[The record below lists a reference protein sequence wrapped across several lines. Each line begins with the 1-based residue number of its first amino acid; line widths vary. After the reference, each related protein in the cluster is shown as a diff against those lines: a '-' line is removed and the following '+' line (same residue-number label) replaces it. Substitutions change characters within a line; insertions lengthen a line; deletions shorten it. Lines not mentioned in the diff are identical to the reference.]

1 MIGYTLDSRAQAHEP
16 LDSPRA
22 TDERLLPGLESPI
35 LTGWRLWG
43 RSLGSLARYLSPLA
57 LLLTVIAWTQDPSSL
72 VGEIDEVDSTVLGT
86 PVAED
91 PQPVET
97 ADVDAGADPGST
109 VTALLLAFLFAFS
122 IALTGVVLS
131 QCYTGR
137 VKGNPYFWTLKR
149 LVPWAVT
156 WSLIF
161 LFTFLGFIAFI
172 VPGIIIGLRLF
183 WADEL
188 ALIHGAGPIRALK
201 ESWQLTKNAAG
212 AVFGF
217 QFLAGLA
224 MYPILLAAMVSI
236 ALITLPFEL
245 LSSFGTGGLAD
256 IVFTF
261 IAVLILFIS
270 YGALH
275 APELAYFYGIRAARA
290 ALSPA
295 EAERADWLALAK
307 LRCRELTH

>member
-1 MIGYTLDSRAQAHEP
+1 MIVYTVDSRVRAQEP

-22 TDERLLPGLESPI
+22 SDGRLLPGLVSPI
-35 LTGWRLWG
+35 LTGGRLWG
-43 RSLGSLARYLSPLA
+43 RSLGSLARYLIPLA
-57 LLLTVIAWTQDPSSL
+57 LLLTVVAWTQDPSSL

-86 PVAED
+86 PVAEV
-91 PQPVET
+91 PRPVET
-97 ADVDAGADPGST
+97 ADIDVGADLGST

-122 IALTGVVLS
+122 IALIGVVLS
-131 QCYTGR
+131 QCHTGR
-137 VKGNPYFWTLKR
+137 VKGNLYFWTLKR

-156 WSLIF
+156 WSLVLF
-161 LFTFLGFIAFI
+161 LTFLGFIAFI

-224 MYPILLAAMVSI
+224 MYPILLAAIVSFV
-236 ALITLPFEL
+236 LITLPFGL

-261 IAVLILFIS
+261 IAVLILFIT

-295 EAERADWLALAK
+295 EAERADWLAQAK